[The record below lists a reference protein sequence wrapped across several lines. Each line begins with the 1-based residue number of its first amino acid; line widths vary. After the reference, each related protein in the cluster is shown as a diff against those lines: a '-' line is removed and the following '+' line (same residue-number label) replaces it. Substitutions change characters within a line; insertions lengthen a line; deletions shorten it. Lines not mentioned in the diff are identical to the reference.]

1 MSIKKIIS
9 HPYSFWLLLVIIHMC
24 VLTILYF
31 KFGFNTLNE
40 GDKYLTRAR
49 FFAEGDFV
57 NSTQYQTFYIAYVV
71 YLSVF
76 VFLKIPVAF
85 IFLCT
90 YFLSI
95 FSYFKFHQLISFYIN
110 KETARLWLL
119 FICLSP
125 LIQYWQFNLFSETFF
140 IAVSLLFIYACLN
153 PQLKYRKI
161 KIFGMALIVIFSRP
175 SGIFTV
181 ICVLLFTLYKN
192 KLINKKLALLAG
204 SIILICLFIGILFF
218 FQLPYHDFS
227 KYISNGSIYYGFPGW
242 SSPELPYGNYTL
254 FNCYQFIL
262 EQKGIKTLLSL
273 FFQKLN
279 SFFLTTRVYYS
290 DFHNFINKS
299 HHVLYFFAV
308 LSLIISYK
316 KERFTLSLLV
326 TFLIIILLNALMIG
340 LIFNEWSERHTVQVF
355 PYIMLLAS
363 YCLVYFWK
371 IYIKKVIKQ

>member
-1 MSIKKIIS
+1 MSIKKIVS
-9 HPYSFWLLLVIIHMC
+9 HPYVFWLLLVIIHIC

-49 FFAEGDFV
+49 FFADGDFV

-71 YLSVF
+71 YLSAF
-76 VFLKIPVAF
+76 IFLKIPVAF
-85 IFLCT
+85 IFLGT
-90 YFLSI
+90 YLLSL

-110 KETARLWLL
+110 KEAARLWLL

-140 IAVSLLFIYACLN
+140 IAVSLLFIYVCQI
-153 PQLKYRKI
+153 PQLKYRHLKI
-161 KIFGMALIVIFSRP
+161 SGMALIVIFSRP

-181 ICVLLFTLYKN
+181 ICIILFTLYKN
-192 KLINKKLALLAG
+192 KLITKKLALLFG
-204 SIILICLFIGILFF
+204 TLIFICLFIGILFF

-242 SSPELPYGNYTL
+242 SSPELPNGNYTL
-254 FNCYQFIL
+254 FNCYQFIY
-262 EQKGIKTLLSL
+262 ENKGIKTLLSL

-279 SFFLTTRVYYS
+279 SFFLTTRAYYS

-299 HHVLYFFAV
+299 HHILYFFAV

-316 KERFTLSLLV
+316 KERFIFSFLAI
-326 TFLIIILLNALMIG
+326 FLIIIFLNALMIG

-363 YCLVYFWK
+363 YCFVYIWK
-371 IYIKKVIKQ
+371 TSIKKINKY